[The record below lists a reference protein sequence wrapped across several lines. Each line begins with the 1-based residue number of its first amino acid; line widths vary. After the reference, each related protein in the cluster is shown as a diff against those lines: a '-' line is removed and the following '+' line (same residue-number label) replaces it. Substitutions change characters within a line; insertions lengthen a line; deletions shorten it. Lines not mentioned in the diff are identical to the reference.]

1 MFLDLLFS
9 RARRLFLK
17 WWRRVV
23 LMKLNVRRYEAK
35 DACILISFAMSA
47 LTCSRRTCTS
57 QQKSL
62 FISSSKNKCKINHLE
77 IYTCTQ
83 RLSKSISVAVVTG
96 ILGSNGGAV
105 GVGVATAAVADGTV
119 PYCFFC
125 FRLPLVL
132 ILCWFTPPFTC
143 NIICSSSPIL

>member
-62 FISSSKNKCKINHLE
+62 FISSSKNKCKIHVNHLE
-77 IYTCTQ
+77 IYCTHVLSAYPNQ
-83 RLSKSISVAVVTG
+83 SVWLLRPVSWDHTEEPTESVSQLLRLLMAPSRIA
-96 ILGSNGGAV
+96 
-105 GVGVATAAVADGTV
+105 
-119 PYCFFC
+119 
-125 FRLPLVL
+125 
-132 ILCWFTPPFTC
+132 
-143 NIICSSSPIL
+143 SSASGYRY